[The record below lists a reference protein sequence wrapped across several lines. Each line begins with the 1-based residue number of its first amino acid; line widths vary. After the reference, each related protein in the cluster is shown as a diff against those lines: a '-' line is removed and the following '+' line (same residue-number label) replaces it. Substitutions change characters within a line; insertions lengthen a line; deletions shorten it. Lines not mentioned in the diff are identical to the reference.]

1 MKKVA
6 VVARERQRH
15 YEALRTSLGCLLE
28 DHQVSYLVLDEEI
41 QPDEAFTD
49 PDEAFT
55 DNLGFLEE
63 MEGRRYSNHPGN
75 VEKYGFTYLDL
86 AAMGELLR
94 SQDIII
100 PF

>member
-6 VVARERQRH
+6 VVVREPRRQ

-41 QPDEAFTD
+41 H

-63 MEGRRYSNHPGN
+63 MEGRRYSNVPAN
-75 VEKYGFTYLDL
+75 VEKHGFTYLSL
-86 AAMGELLR
+86 AEMGELLR
-94 SQDIII
+94 GQDIII

>member
-6 VVARERQRH
+6 VVVRQPQGH

-28 DHQVSYLVLDEEI
+28 NHQVSYLVLDEEI
-41 QPDEAFTD
+41 HPDEAFS
-49 PDEAFT
+49 

-63 MEGRRYSNHPGN
+63 MEGRRYSNHPAN
-75 VEKYGFTYLDL
+75 VEKYGFTSMDL
-86 AAMGELLR
+86 AEMGELLR
-94 SQDIII
+94 QQDIII

>member
-1 MKKVA
+1 MKKAA
-6 VVARERQRH
+6 VVVRHPQRH

-41 QPDEAFTD
+41 KPDEAF
-49 PDEAFT
+49 A

-63 MEGRRYSNHPGN
+63 MEGRRYSNVPAN
-75 VEKYGFTYLDL
+75 VEEYGFTYLTL
-86 AAMGELLR
+86 AEMGELLR
-94 SQDIII
+94 RQDIII

>member
-6 VVARERQRH
+6 VVVRHPQRH

-49 PDEAFT
+49 
-55 DNLGFLEE
+55 NLGFLEE
-63 MEGRRYSNHPGN
+63 MEGWRYSNHPAN
-75 VEKYGFTYLDL
+75 VEKYGFIFLDL

-94 SQDIII
+94 GQDIII

>member
-6 VVARERQRH
+6 VVVRHPQRH

-28 DHQVSYLVLDEEI
+28 DHRVSYLVLDEEI
-41 QPDEAFTD
+41 E

-63 MEGRRYSNHPGN
+63 MEGRRYSNHPAN
-75 VEKYGFTYLDL
+75 VEKYGFTSMDL
-86 AAMGELLR
+86 AAVGELLR
-94 SQDIII
+94 QQDIII

>member
-6 VVARERQRH
+6 VVAREHQRH

-41 QPDEAFTD
+41 R